1 MILVLDKHDFEAGKL
16 VSGEVS
22 ASGHHCCLVLKLTC
36 TQKLKIQH
44 EPENK
49 KKHKTSIFRIFENL
63 TEPESSFENITFP
76 FTFRLS
82 ADFPSTLHLFY
93 TTPEGM
99 SIEVS
104 LKYKIKV
111 KLIQNNQELLS
122 ASQEY
127 TVIGRPVGQAN
138 FSVAEINQPL
148 IYCLPLSISIRLQVP
163 VFIKLGDSA
172 KNFRVTCTQ
181 VPKHC
186 RILSIEGRIQY
197 KAKIMTE
204 KGENLVNIKK
214 DLQKAKSNGDD
225 FSMIAAIEPL
235 YGKNNCSY
243 CSDLAVSKYQFCVTV
258 FYRFCCK
265 VKRLETKLC
274 LNVIPKN
281 APGPSIEVL
290 PPEYTLHQLRTIE
303 LKNRLR
309 GFNTASYRKTAATID
324 SESVFF
330 Q

>member
-1 MILVLDKHDFEAGKL
+1 MILVLDKHDFQAGKL

-22 ASGHHCCLVLKLTC
+22 ASGQHCCLVLKLTC
-36 TQKLKIQH
+36 TQKLKIQN
-44 EPENK
+44 ELGSEK
-49 KKHKTSIFRIFENL
+49 QHKTSIFRIFENL
-63 TEPESSFENITFP
+63 TEPESSFQNITFP

-82 ADFPSTLHLFY
+82 PDFPSTFHLFY
-93 TTPEGM
+93 TTPEGT
-99 SIEVS
+99 SIEAS
-104 LKYKIKV
+104 LSYKIKA
-111 KLIQNNQELLS
+111 KLIQNNQVLLS

-127 TVIGRPVGQAN
+127 TVIGHPIGQAN

-148 IYCLPLSISIRLQVP
+148 IYCLPLTISIRIQVP
-163 VFIKLGDSA
+163 VFIKLGDSG

-186 RILSIEGRIQY
+186 RILRIEAKIQY

-204 KGENLVNIKK
+204 KGESLISIKK
-214 DLQKAKSNGDD
+214 DLQKAQSNGDD
-225 FSMIAAIEPL
+225 FSMIAAIEPF

-243 CSDLAVSKYQFCVTV
+243 SSDLATSKFQFCVTV

-265 VKRLETKLC
+265 VNSIGSKLC

-281 APGPSIEVL
+281 SPGLAVEVL
-290 PPEYTLHQLRTIE
+290 PPEYTLYQLRTIE
-303 LKNRLR
+303 LKNSLR
-309 GFNTASYRKTAATID
+309 GFNSASYRKTAATTD
-324 SESVFF
+324 SDSVFF